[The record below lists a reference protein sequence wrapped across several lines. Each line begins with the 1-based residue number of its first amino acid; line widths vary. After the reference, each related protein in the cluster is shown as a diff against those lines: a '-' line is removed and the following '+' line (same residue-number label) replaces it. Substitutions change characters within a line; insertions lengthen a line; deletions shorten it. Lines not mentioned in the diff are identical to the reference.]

1 MSKLYANSMMV
12 FLNDRV
18 MSGHD
23 GGSQSTSSETVTGAL
38 DSLRFA
44 TGPGPMD
51 TVV

>member
-23 GGSQSTSSETVTGAL
+23 GGSQSTSSETATGAL

-44 TGPGPMD
+44 TVPGPMD